1 MLYQLPCLVTNAWA
15 LRETVKPGVN
25 GELVIKGFVEDLA
38 TKMLQLLSNPER
50 LVTMGQ
56 NGREIVLCDYTWFA
70 VAGRMPVAY
79 DLFTMRQP
87 FQ

>member
-1 MLYQLPCLVTNAWA
+1 
-15 LRETVKPGVN
+15 
-25 GELVIKGFVEDLA
+25 
-38 TKMLQLLSNPER
+38 MLQLLSNPER

-70 VAGRMPVAY
+70 VAGRMSVAY